1 MKRLLSATC
10 IATLL
15 ISGSAMARVPDNVR
29 LAIDVPYEPFVYR
42 APNGQ
47 LEGFEIDLGNELC
60 KRASL
65 ECSWVEQP
73 WDGIIPGLMARK
85 YDAILSS
92 MAITPERE
100 RQVLFSIPYYNTPSI
115 WITSRDRDIN
125 VDDKDSLKGLSVG
138 VQRGSI
144 RDVYVTEMYGDVLD
158 IRRYGSSQD
167 VKNDLESGRLDLAFE
182 DYPLAIESID
192 FRNEDS
198 PFKQIGAEIS
208 TPKRIFGSGAAMAFR
223 TRDKALAE
231 KFNQAIRDVYA
242 DGTFDKMMHQYFDYD
257 LSTAPDSAR
266 P

>member
-10 IATLL
+10 MATLL
-15 ISGSAMARVPDNVR
+15 ISGGAMAKTPDKVK

-60 KRASL
+60 KRAKL
-65 ECSWVEQP
+65 DCIWVEQP

-115 WITSRDRDIN
+115 WITARDRDIN
-125 VDDKDSLKGLSVG
+125 IEDHDSLKGLSVG

-167 VKNDLESGRLDLAFE
+167 VENDLENGRLDLAFE
-182 DYPLAIESID
+182 DYPLAMESID
-192 FRNEDS
+192 FRDDDS
-198 PFKQIGAEIS
+198 PFKQIGPEIS

-231 KFNQAIRDVYA
+231 TFNQAIRDVYA
-242 DGTFDKMMHQYFDYD
+242 DGTFDKLMQQYFDYD
-257 LSTAPDSAR
+257 LSTPPDSAK

>member
-10 IATLL
+10 MATLL
-15 ISGSAMARVPDNVR
+15 ISGGAMAKTPDSVK

-60 KRASL
+60 KRAEL

-100 RQVLFSIPYYNTPSI
+100 RQVPFSIPYYNTPSI
-115 WITSRDRDIN
+115 WITARDRDISI
-125 VDDKDSLKGLSVG
+125 DDHDSLKGLSVG

-167 VKNDLESGRLDLAFE
+167 VENDLETGRLDLAFE
-182 DYPLAIESID
+182 DYPLAMESID
-192 FRNEDS
+192 FRDDDS
-198 PFKQIGAEIS
+198 PFKQIGPEIS

-231 KFNQAIRDVYA
+231 TFNQAIRDVYA
-242 DGTFDKMMHQYFDYD
+242 DGTFDKLMQQYFDYD
-257 LSTAPDSAR
+257 LSTPPDSTQ

>member
-15 ISGSAMARVPDNVR
+15 ISGGAMARTPDNVK

-47 LEGFEIDLGNELC
+47 LEGFEIDLGNKLC
-60 KRASL
+60 KRAEL
-65 ECSWVEQP
+65 TCSWVEQP

-115 WITSRDRDIN
+115 WITARDRDIN
-125 VDDKDSLKGLSVG
+125 IEDRDSLEGLSVG

-167 VKNDLESGRLDLAFE
+167 VENDLEAGRLDLAFE
-182 DYPLAIESID
+182 DYPLAMENID
-192 FRNEDS
+192 FRNDDS
-198 PFKQIGAEIS
+198 PFKQIGPEIS

-223 TRDKALAE
+223 TRDRALAE
-231 KFNQAIRDVYA
+231 TFNQAIREVYA
-242 DGTFDKMMHQYFDYD
+242 DGTFDRLMQQYFDYD
-257 LSTAPDSAR
+257 LSVRPDSAQ